1 MKPKKG
7 VLILSVAIIVVL
19 GLFVGIKISNSFG
32 GTNSTNKATL
42 NENEN
47 LENKQDNKETDD
59 SIGYSTT
66 NEDVNDE
73 NVDDSNINDKNREQ
87 IDTQK
92 EKILDQ
98 GMSYD
103 SSKIEDEEDAQEE
116 ENAIQIEVYKDKYAV
131 QKGDTLFSIAREF
144 FPQDVVGKAVKYIA
158 LANKINDS
166 NEIYV
171 GQELYI
177 PTQEN
182 FEDEEPDKKGT
193 AYKVKVGDTLSSIA
207 ASKMTWC
214 SVDTAVELL
223 KESNNI
229 ENADLLQANSII
241 YIPQNEK
248 EGQEE
253 SNQN

>member
-7 VLILSVAIIVVL
+7 VLILSVAIIVIL

-42 NENEN
+42 NENEK
-47 LENKQDNKETDD
+47 LENKQDNKEKDD

-66 NEDVNDE
+66 DEDVN
-73 NVDDSNINDKNREQ
+73 DSNINDKNREQ

-92 EKILDQ
+92 KKILDQ

-103 SSKIEDEEDAQEE
+103 SSKIEEKKDAQEE

-131 QKGDTLFSIAREF
+131 QNGDTLFSIAREF

-166 NEIYV
+166 DEIYV

-182 FEDEEPDKKGT
+182 FEDEELDKKGT

-214 SVDTAVELL
+214 SVDTAIKLL